1 MITSTI
7 ITCYCPVISSSPASV
22 YSQHLLYSLGNK
34 NALPMNITCPR
45 QLFGH
50 DLKEMVPYFSAAGHH
65 VISQGGFNSEYKSLG
80 KWMHE

>member
-1 MITSTI
+1 
-7 ITCYCPVISSSPASV
+7 
-22 YSQHLLYSLGNK
+22 
-34 NALPMNITCPR
+34 MNITCPR